1 MESLGG
7 NDTKDARITSHNPSI
22 SSRSSETS
30 QTDPSNRISIESS
43 SLESTTIGYHL
54 VRTSSTSR
62 SFHDIVPTPETQL
75 SSKTLAHGNL
85 ENTTSMIIYTKNV
98 TIPRRHMRHVP
109 NSCEKFQIGD
119 PTKREFYSP
128 HYPEPYPNSTNC
140 VRVLEGKS
148 ILFYSFSYVYKA
160 I

>member
-43 SLESTTIGYHL
+43 SSESTTIGYHL
-54 VRTSSTSR
+54 VRTSPTSR
-62 SFHDIVPTPETQL
+62 SSYIMPTPETQL
-75 SSKTLAHGNL
+75 SFETLVRGNL
-85 ENTTSMIIYTKNV
+85 ENTTSMTTYTKNFV
-98 TIPRRHMRHVP
+98 IPRRHIRHVP
-109 NSCEKFQIGD
+109 DLCEKFQIGD
-119 PTKREFYSP
+119 PIKREFYSP
-128 HYPEPYPNSTNC
+128 NYPELYPNSTNC

-148 ILFYSFSYVYKA
+148 TLL
-160 I
+160 